1 MSLHHSFPS
10 ATLIQRHRS
19 DVQRSIDPFPSALST
34 TCKTWQQA
42 VRVWD
47 LACQSKTVTLLRS
60 EPRSVSAIN
69 RPATEIPPP
78 HPSDGT
84 STSHTL
90 VSGDGNP
97 LVLAPTSGTSISSIP
112 VPKKLPGVIVIS
124 DTESECG
131 SDSDIEATY
140 PEKIRKVY
148 DCYEVTDDEDGGSS
162 LRKIYDAASDTHID
176 SAAGTNTASK
186 AKAVSFLITANPC
199 DMKLASHAVASGS
212 SHKSLGSA
220 SKRRAQKPVRS
231 PPTCLQSS
239 NKFKSEAAHGT
250 EKKRKLR
257 TANEAK

>member
-1 MSLHHSFPS
+1 MQDIRIFRSVLSVGRARTFPHSSKSDGDEYDSDELNDTGVFNNSSLTIVKNLAARRASGMVPWPSVLRCNQGFIGWGVPPTVSLHHSFPS

-60 EPRSVSAIN
+60 EPRSASAIN

-140 PEKIRKVY
+140 PEKIRK
-148 DCYEVTDDEDGGSS
+148 G
-162 LRKIYDAASDTHID
+162 
-176 SAAGTNTASK
+176 
-186 AKAVSFLITANPC
+186 
-199 DMKLASHAVASGS
+199 
-212 SHKSLGSA
+212 
-220 SKRRAQKPVRS
+220 VR
-231 PPTCLQSS
+231 L
-239 NKFKSEAAHGT
+239 
-250 EKKRKLR
+250 L
-257 TANEAK
+257 